1 MSNEK
6 VRSYYNKK
14 NGNVKRTR
22 EMTWNDAM
30 LPPFLPLQNRRKMV

>member
-14 NGNVKRTR
+14 NRNVKRTR
-22 EMTWNDAM
+22 EMTWNDAI
-30 LPPFLPLQNRRKMV
+30 